1 MIEKWLNITSDK
13 LMTSAIQTVYMVGW
27 SLFFGALIGIP
38 LGLILVLTRKGG
50 LRENKIVYFI
60 INTAVRL
67 KIFEFFTRLLI
78 ILSSCFIMFITVAA
92 IYESILSN
100 FVIESKISSMILIMI
115 CAIFGILIYFFSITM
130 MKFDEYLFGRKIKIS
145 SLRRLRR

>member
-1 MIEKWLNITSDK
+1 MGLVVKYVTITPFVMKFETNGVILSSITTYLVMISIN
-13 LMTSAIQTVYMVGW
+13 
-27 SLFFGALIGIP
+27 
-38 LGLILVLTRKGG
+38 LV
-50 LRENKIVYFI
+50 I

>member
-1 MIEKWLNITSDK
+1 MQAVNKQLLNLAAIIVGLVVKYVTITPFVMKFETNGVILSSITTYLVMICIN
-13 LMTSAIQTVYMVGW
+13 
-27 SLFFGALIGIP
+27 
-38 LGLILVLTRKGG
+38 LV
-50 LRENKIVYFI
+50 I
-60 INTAVRL
+60 INTAVKL
-67 KIFEFFTRLLI
+67 KIFEFFTRFLI

-115 CAIFGILIYFFSITM
+115 CAIFGIVIYFFSITM

>member
-1 MIEKWLNITSDK
+1 MQAVNKQLLN
-13 LMTSAIQTVYMVGW
+13 LVAIVV
-27 SLFFGALIGIP
+27 
-38 LGLILVLTRKGG
+38 GLIVKYLTITPFVTNFETNGVILSSITTYLVMILIN
-50 LRENKIVYFI
+50 LVI
-60 INTAVRL
+60 INTEVRL
-67 KIFEFFTRLLI
+67 RIFEFVSRFSI

-92 IYESILSN
+92 IYESILTN

-115 CAIFGILIYFFSITM
+115 CAIFGIVIYFFSITM

>member
-1 MIEKWLNITSDK
+1 MRISIN
-13 LMTSAIQTVYMVGW
+13 
-27 SLFFGALIGIP
+27 
-38 LGLILVLTRKGG
+38 LV
-50 LRENKIVYFI
+50 I

-115 CAIFGILIYFFSITM
+115 CAIFGIVIYFFSITM

>member
-1 MIEKWLNITSDK
+1 MQAVNKQLLNLAAIIVGLVVKYITITPFVMKFETNGVILSSITTYLVMISIN
-13 LMTSAIQTVYMVGW
+13 
-27 SLFFGALIGIP
+27 LI
-38 LGLILVLTRKGG
+38 
-50 LRENKIVYFI
+50 I

-67 KIFEFFTRLLI
+67 KIFEFFTRFLI

-115 CAIFGILIYFFSITM
+115 CAIFGIVIYFFSITM

>member
-1 MIEKWLNITSDK
+1 MLIQVKYVTITPFVMKFETNGVILSSITTYLVMISIN
-13 LMTSAIQTVYMVGW
+13 
-27 SLFFGALIGIP
+27 
-38 LGLILVLTRKGG
+38 LV
-50 LRENKIVYFI
+50 I

>member
-1 MIEKWLNITSDK
+1 MQAVNKQLLNLAAIIVGLVVKYVTITPFVMKFETNGVILSSITTYLVMISIN
-13 LMTSAIQTVYMVGW
+13 
-27 SLFFGALIGIP
+27 
-38 LGLILVLTRKGG
+38 LV
-50 LRENKIVYFI
+50 I

>member
-1 MIEKWLNITSDK
+1 MQAVNKQLLNLAAIIVGLVVKYVTITPFVMKYETNGVILSSITTYLVMISIN
-13 LMTSAIQTVYMVGW
+13 
-27 SLFFGALIGIP
+27 
-38 LGLILVLTRKGG
+38 LV
-50 LRENKIVYFI
+50 I

-67 KIFEFFTRLLI
+67 KIFEFFTRFLI

-100 FVIESKISSMILIMI
+100 FVIESKVSSMILIMI
-115 CAIFGILIYFFSITM
+115 CAIFGIVIYFFSITM

>member
-1 MIEKWLNITSDK
+1 MQAVNKQLLNLAAMIVGLVVKYVTITPFVMK
-13 LMTSAIQTVYMVGW
+13 FETNGV
-27 SLFFGALIGIP
+27 
-38 LGLILVLTRKGG
+38 ILSSITTYLVMICINL
-50 LRENKIVYFI
+50 VI
-60 INTAVRL
+60 INTAVKL
-67 KIFEFFTRLLI
+67 KIFEFFTRFLI

-115 CAIFGILIYFFSITM
+115 CAIFGIVIYFFSITM

>member
-1 MIEKWLNITSDK
+1 MQAVNKQLLNLAAIIVGLVVKYVTITPFVMKFETNGVILSSITTYLVMICIN
-13 LMTSAIQTVYMVGW
+13 
-27 SLFFGALIGIP
+27 
-38 LGLILVLTRKGG
+38 LV
-50 LRENKIVYFI
+50 I
-60 INTAVRL
+60 INMAVKL
-67 KIFEFFTRLLI
+67 KIFEFFTRFLI

-115 CAIFGILIYFFSITM
+115 CAIFGIVIYFFSITM